1 LFLLIYNQFVGLSFY
16 VTMPPPD
23 DEEKECVSNKEVRAM
38 MKAMTELFIE
48 NQQPIDT
55 TLERVERS
63 FFGIID

>member
-1 LFLLIYNQFVGLSFY
+1 MF
-16 VTMPPPD
+16 TMPPPD

-38 MKAMTELFIE
+38 MKAMTKLFIE